1 METPYNSAA
10 NPDSHSTAS
19 RLPQRNRNRDIEG
32 EFQHLL
38 AVMEQYAFRHGE
50 GIAGEQQFY
59 IYDYPPERQL
69 EVEEH
74 LPRLIKAL
82 QTMQPQQ
89 PDDYAP
95 SVCRVDL
102 YDVVLGI
109 LRKRGILEKVLK
121 AEPRYHTVVSSNSSQ
136 DKFLSM
142 LDSILGADTKQL
154 PEAVRQAGDNAD
166 ILFITGVGAV
176 YPYVRAHT
184 LLNTLQGLV
193 DGKPVVLFY
202 PGTFQTSA
210 TVGST
215 LTLFG
220 CLQSDNYYRAMRIRY
235 LDVPGET
242 PNQAR

>member
-1 METPYNSAA
+1 
-10 NPDSHSTAS
+10 
-19 RLPQRNRNRDIEG
+19 
-32 EFQHLL
+32 
-38 AVMEQYAFRHGE
+38 
-50 GIAGEQQFY
+50 
-59 IYDYPPERQL
+59 
-69 EVEEH
+69 
-74 LPRLIKAL
+74 
-82 QTMQPQQ
+82 
-89 PDDYAP
+89 
-95 SVCRVDL
+95 
-102 YDVVLGI
+102 
-109 LRKRGILEKVLK
+109 VLK
-121 AEPRYHTVVSSNSSQ
+121 AEPRYHTVISSNSSQ

>member
-1 METPYNSAA
+1 MMEAHYNPAA
-10 NPDSHSTAS
+10 NPDSRHQM
-19 RLPQRNRNRDIEG
+19 PQTGKNRDIDA

-59 IYDYPPERQL
+59 IYDYPPEKHL
-69 EVEEH
+69 EVEERIPW
-74 LPRLIKAL
+74 LMRAL
-82 QTMQPQQ
+82 RTMQPHE
-89 PDDYAP
+89 PGDHAP
-95 SVCRVDL
+95 QVTRVDL
-102 YDVVLGI
+102 YDIVLGI

-121 AEPRYHTVVSSNSSQ
+121 VEPRYHTVVSSNSSQ

-154 PEAVRQAGDNAD
+154 PEAVRQESADAD

-193 DGKPVVLFY
+193 DGMPVVLFY
-202 PGTFQTSA
+202 PGAFQTSA
-210 TVGST
+210 TMGST
-215 LTLFG
+215 LTLYG
-220 CLQSDNYYRAMRIRY
+220 RLPSDNYYRAMRIRD
-235 LDVPGET
+235 LDVPGGV
-242 PNQAR
+242 PPQAR